1 MKHITLCAKLKV
13 NESKNVGQCK
23 KKKTLYMTRYKL
35 ESNNIV

>member
-23 KKKTLYMTRYKL
+23 KKTLYMTRYKL